1 MMQALFNPESA
12 AFISDPYRFYRALQL
27 KRPYY
32 QPSGSYYVL
41 TREREV
47 KAILNDRRFGR
58 DFQGTTTGGPDVRI
72 KNPVFREPAMRGM
85 SRWMLVLDPPD
96 HPRIR
101 GLVAK
106 AFTARRVQDMRS
118 MVQRIVDEA
127 LANLKGRAE
136 IDVIRDFAYVIP
148 QRVICELLG
157 ISDSER
163 PGFLANIDGLVR
175 LLDPL
180 PINRAQMDYANRQDQ
195 TLTAYF
201 ERLFERRRQN
211 PLNDLTTQLVQA
223 EEAGDKL
230 TAEELAANM
239 MLLFVAAFET
249 TAHTIGNGLLALFRH
264 PAELARLKADYSL
277 MSGAVEEILRYDS
290 AVQFTTRAALED
302 TKLGDAPFKKAQIA
316 VVVLAAA
323 NRDPAAYEDADRFD
337 ITRKDIRLFTFGGGI
352 HHCLGNQLARLE
364 IELAIGGL
372 LQRFPNFRVSN
383 PQNPQFQK
391 RIALRGLVSLPAT
404 L

>member
-1 MMQALFNPESA
+1 MQALFNPESA
-12 AFISDPYRFYRALQL
+12 AFIRDPYRFYRALQL
-27 KRPYY
+27 KQPYFRTDA
-32 QPSGSYYVL
+32 GLYVL

-47 KAILNDRRFGR
+47 KAILSDRRFGR

-72 KNPVFREPAMRGM
+72 KNPAFRESALRNM

-106 AFTARRVQDMRS
+106 AFTARRVQDMRAL
-118 MVQRIVDEA
+118 VQRIVDEA
-127 LANLKGRAE
+127 LTNLEGRMQ
-136 IDVIRDFAYVIP
+136 IDVIRDFAYIIP

-157 ISDSER
+157 ITESER
-163 PGFLANIDGLVR
+163 PEFLANIDGLVR

-180 PINRAQMDYANRQDQ
+180 PLSRAQMDYANRQDQ
-195 TLTAYF
+195 ALTAYF

-211 PLNDLTTQLVQA
+211 PLNDLTTKLVQA

-264 PAELARLKADYSL
+264 PIELARLKADYGL
-277 MSGAVEEILRYDS
+277 MLGAVEEILRYDS
-290 AVQFTTRAALED
+290 AVQFTTRSALEE
-302 TKLGDAPFKKAQIA
+302 TKLGDAPFKKAQVA

-323 NRDPAAYEDADRFD
+323 NRDPAAYEDPDRFD
-337 ITRKDIRLFTFGGGI
+337 ITRKNIKLFTFGGGI

-372 LQRFPNFRVSN
+372 LQRFPNLKLSN
-383 PQNPQFQK
+383 PEDPQFQK
-391 RIALRGLVSLPAT
+391 RIALRGLVTLPAT